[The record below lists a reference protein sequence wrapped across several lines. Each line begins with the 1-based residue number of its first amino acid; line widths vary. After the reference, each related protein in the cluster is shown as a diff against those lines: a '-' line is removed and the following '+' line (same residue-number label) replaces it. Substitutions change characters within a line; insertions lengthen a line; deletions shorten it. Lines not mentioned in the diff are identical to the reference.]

1 MAIDTFLNEYR
12 DYMFSKNTILDFI
25 NDATSPS
32 DVYVILH
39 ASLNTLRE
47 LQTTMLFLDENL
59 IDIEREVEELFENVY
74 KKIDKIEEIAEG
86 YQNLNTNELSYDDIK
101 SFKAFNIT
109 KSSFYDEYFKALA
122 LPRRNKIRRLTTN
135 FITRENINAKEVF
148 VGFIDKDTHFI
159 KVVLIDPEKS
169 ILKRVDLIGDKGQ
182 TLESIYDRSLIKV
195 SREVVSVEVVTDN
208 VEKNLNSFSY
218 IDSLND
224 VYVDQ
229 ASIALTEEVFEKKGS
244 LFKINI
250 DSEIPTQCEATL
262 KITTQ
267 FKDRVS
273 NKLKRESVYINLKNS
288 REVILTKIES
298 KPGATLKDIYGNSVS
313 VQDLDSNDLV
323 LGPEFSTDEV
333 SIKHKGNKVFDIS
346 GMNTEEFSITASI
359 TLYSFI
365 DQNQTP
371 KIKGMYG
378 YVTE

>member
-298 KPGATLKDIYGNSVS
+298 KPGATLKDIYGNSLS
-313 VQDLDSNDLV
+313 IQDLDSNDLV

>member
-25 NDATSPS
+25 NEATSPS

-298 KPGATLKDIYGNSVS
+298 KPGATLKDIYGNSLS
-313 VQDLDSNDLV
+313 IQDLDSNDLV

>member
-122 LPRRNKIRRLTTN
+122 LPRRNKIRRLITN

-298 KPGATLKDIYGNSVS
+298 KPGATLKDIYGNSLS
-313 VQDLDSNDLV
+313 IQDLDSNDLV

>member
-313 VQDLDSNDLV
+313 IQDLDSNDLV

>member
-159 KVVLIDPEKS
+159 KVILIDPEKS

-229 ASIALTEEVFEKKGS
+229 ANIALTEEVFEKKGS

-298 KPGATLKDIYGNSVS
+298 KPGATLKDIYGNSIS
-313 VQDLDSNDLV
+313 IQDLDSNDLV